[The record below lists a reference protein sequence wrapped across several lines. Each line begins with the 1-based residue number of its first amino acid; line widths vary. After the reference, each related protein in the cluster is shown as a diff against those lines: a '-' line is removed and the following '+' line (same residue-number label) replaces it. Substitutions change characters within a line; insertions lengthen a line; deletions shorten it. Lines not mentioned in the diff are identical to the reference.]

1 MSKKT
6 YKQFTEEQREINEI
20 LSFAARKKAA
30 RRMIQMAKKSSHKFL
45 MKIKKIKP
53 MAMADGIRLGAKK
66 VLNFIKQKLVG
77 KAKDLKDL
85 GVSQKMRLEK
95 LAKARA
101 KRMGPAKLKIMAKKF
116 AKGII
121 KKHREAAIKMKQKKG
136 EGAIDKVHSDAKK
149 AGVDPKTIAK
159 SKDKHMDKID
169 KHADKHIEKGAETG
183 KDKEPEQDL
192 SKKDD
197 DKKSGFKGFFK
208 KHFGKKDK

>member
-66 VLNFIKQKLVG
+66 VLNFIKQKIVG
-77 KAKDLKDL
+77 KSKDIKDL
-85 GVSQKMRLEK
+85 GVSQKIRLEK
-95 LAKARA
+95 LAKQ
-101 KRMGPAKLKIMAKKF
+101 KQKIMGPAKLKIMAKKF

-197 DKKSGFKGFFK
+197 DKKSGFKGFLK